1 MSVLTGI
8 GLFLLRNWKV
18 VLPVLAA
25 LALAG
30 YILWLRADN
39 ADLKLE
45 RQELQTQLAQAEEIN
60 RRNSETM
67 RRMDENLAT
76 ERAATSAVQTRV
88 NELQAEVNS
97 AEQELSNAPGANE
110 PAGEFFDALG
120 DSLRAI
126 DARGDATGIR
136 R

>member
-1 MSVLTGI
+1 MSVLAGI

-45 RQELQTQLAQAEEIN
+45 RQELQMQLSQAQEVN
-60 RRNSETM
+60 RRNAETM
-67 RRMDENLAT
+67 RRMDANLVT
-76 ERAATSAVQTRV
+76 ERAATSAVQARV
-88 NELQAEVNS
+88 NKLQADINS
-97 AEQELSNAPGANE
+97 AEQELLNVPGAHD
-110 PAGEFFDALG
+110 PVDPFFDALG

-126 DARGDATGIR
+126 DAR
-136 R
+136 